1 MKYNVLWIDDDSL
14 KKECELSES
23 FMQLAELMDINIEAK
38 DNYDDGLAWLKQN
51 QKFCDAVILDVNC
64 VQHCCKKESADMEV
78 FTQNFHKVQ
87 SLCEV
92 DNRIIPWFVYTGG
105 GYDGDKFLH
114 KSIPA
119 TEWSKKRYFSKP
131 SHAKDLFDN
140 IKEAIDGAPLLPL
153 KRKYFKELELCT
165 EHANNILVIA
175 DEIFNKREISTEPF
189 NKLRDIMEWIKEYAK
204 EHGVFS
210 NKVISLS
217 NANTF
222 IKKIKDV
229 DCVPLYVKDT
239 FQVANNVVQEG
250 SHSEDAGMSDG
261 RKPVVKKHVREG
273 VATRLVEA
281 AFNNVIVLLEWC
293 TKLPQS
299 PEVIAKL
306 REITDLI
313 EIKQEDL
320 TGIVQ
325 CEDNIYY
332 CKDEHD
338 NRICQILP
346 KLVIDKN
353 LLGKRVTLT
362 GVTDNNNT
370 RYNNKYPLFSS
381 HIKSN

>member
-14 KKECELSES
+14 KENYKDSED
-23 FMQLAELMDINIEAK
+23 FLQLAELMEINIEPK
-38 DNYDDGLAWLKQN
+38 DNYDNGLAWLKQN

-64 VQHCCKKESADMEV
+64 VQHSCKTESADMGV
-78 FTQNFHKVQ
+78 FAQNFHKVQ

-105 GYDGDKFLH
+105 GYEGAELLH
-114 KSIPA
+114 KSIPT

-131 SHAKDLFDN
+131 GQAKDLFDN
-140 IKEAIDGAPLLPL
+140 IIEAVEGAPLLPL
-153 KRKYFKELELCT
+153 KRKYAKELEVCP
-165 EHANNILVIA
+165 EYANSILVIA
-175 DEIFNKREISTEPF
+175 DEILNKGEISTEPF

-229 DCVPLYVKDT
+229 DCVPLYIKDT

-273 VATRLVEA
+273 ISMRLVEA
-281 AFNNVIVLLEWC
+281 ALNNVMVLLEWC
-293 TKLPQS
+293 THLPQS
-299 PEVIAKL
+299 AEEISKL

-332 CKDEHD
+332 CKDEYD
-338 NRICQILP
+338 NRLCMIQP
-346 KLVIDKN
+346 KLVSEND
-353 LLGKRVTLT
+353 LLGKRITLT
-362 GVTDNNNT
+362 GVTENKDTKNNQ
-370 RYNNKYPLFSS
+370 KYPLFSMRL
-381 HIKSN
+381 KSI